1 MMETFSKQTCIALI
15 KPPWCYCYN
24 AFLQTSSFDVTIE
37 CKAILQDSG
46 FVCHSPFKQLGEFY
60 DTDLQT
66 IASLTTLTVNQSYI
80 ADQLVE
86 MHSSRVREQYDI
98 EFKQRTGSILPK

>member
-66 IASLTTLTVNQSYI
+66 IAECDSEQFPRRDFSTSISAETFENAI
-80 ADQLVE
+80 A
-86 MHSSRVREQYDI
+86 RVYV
-98 EFKQRTGSILPK
+98 